1 MVVRVEDVI
10 APENSE
16 APACKADYRIFQ
28 IPENI
33 LHDNNG
39 IIDQHTG
46 SQG

>member
-10 APENSE
+10 APETSE
-16 APACKADYRIFQ
+16 APLAVFQ

-39 IIDQHTG
+39 IIDQHAG